1 MITKPLF
8 LLPRTESRREAFSS
22 YLAGESIPE
31 CYLFYGYSYFKRHS
45 NDIFSNLEGR
55 GSYFPLLSRLGTTF
69 NTLISRLGAYG
80 GDFDQA
86 LWGYHLH
93 KYADSVF
100 VYTGRLA
107 FPLIWARFFRLLPPR
122 PTLLLT
128 NGLPERLDH
137 FTNPQFLKF
146 TLTQLRKLHSIVSMS
161 APELSILQDKYQ
173 LRNSCFI
180 PEAVDVGYFR
190 PGHFGR
196 DLESFD
202 VISIGADR
210 YRDFPTVIRV
220 AEKLPK
226 VKFLIVTNPYHAARL
241 GPIHYANITIMID
254 VPFYRLRNYIAA
266 SKISYVPVVDNIYS
280 GGTTVVLQTMA
291 MGLPT
296 ITNEVGSNVD
306 PSFFASGKNII
317 FTDISDS
324 ESVTSWIQR
333 LLTNQTIYNTLSLNG
348 IMDCR
353 KKRNLESFHQSLFEQ
368 FKKNSYQ

>member
-1 MITKPLF
+1 V
-8 LLPRTESRREAFSS
+8 
-22 YLAGESIPE
+22 
-31 CYLFYGYSYFKRHS
+31 
-45 NDIFSNLEGR
+45 
-55 GSYFPLLSRLGTTF
+55 
-69 NTLISRLGAYG
+69 LISKLGAYG

-86 LWGYHLH
+86 LWGHH
-93 KYADSVF
+93 FHRRADSVF

-107 FPLIWARFFRLLPPR
+107 FPLIWARFFRLLPPK

-128 NGLPERLDH
+128 NGLPERLNH
-137 FTNPQFLKF
+137 FTNQALLNF
-146 TLTQLRKLHSIVSMS
+146 TLAHLRQFSSIVSMS
-161 APELSILQDKYQ
+161 VPELSVLQEKYQ

-180 PEAVDVGYFR
+180 PEAVDVDYFR
-190 PGHFGR
+190 PGNFGQ
-196 DLESFD
+196 DLKSFD

-220 AEKLPK
+220 AEKLPQ
-226 VKFLIVTNPYHAARL
+226 VKFLIITNSYHAARL
-241 GPIHYANITIMID
+241 GPMNYPNITLMID
-254 VPFYRLRNYIAA
+254 VPFHRLRNYIAA

-306 PSFFASGKNII
+306 PNFFTSGKNII
-317 FTDISDS
+317 FTDISDF
-324 ESVTSWIQR
+324 ESVTSWIRR

-353 KKRNLESFHQSLFEQ
+353 KKRNLERFHQSLFEQ
-368 FKKNSYQ
+368 FEKNSYQ